1 MPAPQY
7 GIVPKNP
14 GYERPKPYKTP
25 GYSGHGDY
33 PTLMRMSS
41 LSCAPVSRLGSV
53 RWWVP
58 AGGPLGCSRG
68 APGCTAF
75 SYPPTLRARRT
86 GHGFREL
93 SGELSSLPDSTPV
106 QLQVLVIHLNPV
118 AIGVMSRS
126 HHPRAAPTR
135 SAWWVSPQA
144 LGGRTSSTNC
154 GRRLRPLWLATDP
167 RV

>member
-1 MPAPQY
+1 VPAPQY

-33 PTLMRMSS
+33 PTPVRIS
-41 LSCAPVSRLGSV
+41 LPSRAPVSRPDSV
-53 RWWVP
+53 RWWIP
-58 AGGPLGCSRG
+58 AGGPLGCSWG
-68 APGCTAF
+68 APGSATF
-75 SYPPTLRARRT
+75 SYPLTLRARRT

-93 SGELSSLPDSTPV
+93 SGELSSLPDPTPV

-118 AIGVMSRS
+118 AIGVMARS
-126 HHPRAAPTR
+126 HHSHAVPTR

-144 LGGRTSSTNC
+144 IGVRTYSTNC
-154 GRRLRPLWLATDP
+154 GRRMRPLWLATDP